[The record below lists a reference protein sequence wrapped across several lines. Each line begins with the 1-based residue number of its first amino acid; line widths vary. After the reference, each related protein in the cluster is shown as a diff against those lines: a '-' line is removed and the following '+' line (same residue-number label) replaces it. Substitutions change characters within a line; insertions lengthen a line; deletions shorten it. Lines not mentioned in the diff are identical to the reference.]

1 MQSGPDVI
9 LEHSKDDD
17 DGFTVKINIK
27 TMKAVW
33 ARLVQARTWLRMQ
46 TLRALESR
54 STLQRPPKGT
64 SWSRATR
71 SWKLGFL
78 KIWAV

>member
-33 ARLVQARTWLRMQ
+33 ATGAGQDMHGSGCKR
-46 TLRALESR
+46 
-54 STLQRPPKGT
+54 
-64 SWSRATR
+64 
-71 SWKLGFL
+71 
-78 KIWAV
+78 